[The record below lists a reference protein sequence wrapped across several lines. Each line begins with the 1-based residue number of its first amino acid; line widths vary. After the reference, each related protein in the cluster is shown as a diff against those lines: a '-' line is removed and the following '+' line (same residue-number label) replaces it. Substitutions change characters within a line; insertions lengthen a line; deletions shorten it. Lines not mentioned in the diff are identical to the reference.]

1 MTHLLRSWSRAAVGT
16 VVAGLMVAAFAP
28 RPALAQPR
36 PLYDISYRWSA
47 ELPSVLAYRR
57 QMTHVFG
64 RPFVRRLSV
73 VKWGP
78 NYGLIY
84 RRRGYFRSA
93 AKTARRHSDI
103 LTRHGLYPA
112 SIIEVRPWAPV
123 IAPRVPA
130 PRIVRRRLPTRVK
143 IAAAA
148 APSVAKIQ
156 KAPSTLSTEIDS
168 YVERLRHLGAI
179 KSNERTAWSIYD
191 LTTNTSLVSINED
204 EAFETASLVKPFIA
218 LAFFREVSDGR
229 LRYTAYARRRMQA
242 MIQESDNASA
252 DYFLRKMGGPAAVQR
267 LLMKDYGGLLSGLRL
282 VEYIPYN
289 GRTYRN
295 KASAH
300 DYSRFLYALWNKQL
314 PDADELMRVMSLPKP
329 NRLFT
334 AELPP
339 STQVYDKTGTTSRL
353 CGDMGILVVRHD
365 GKEYPYIVVGI
376 IQKSRR
382 AYPYMRWMNRR
393 GNVIRQVSDFAYDAI
408 SGLHGFAPVLSASA
422 SSLERSPG
430 LE

>member
-1 MTHLLRSWSRAAVGT
+1 MTHALRKLIRAAAGAVL
-16 VVAGLMVAAFAP
+16 AGLKALALAP

-64 RPFVRRLSV
+64 RPFVRRLTV

-123 IAPRVPA
+123 AAPRVSG
-130 PRIVRRRLPTRVK
+130 PRIVRRRARSALPAK

-148 APSVAKIQ
+148 AAKIQ
-156 KAPSTLSTEIDS
+156 AAPSTLETEIVS
-168 YVERLRHLGAI
+168 YVENLRRRGAI
-179 KSNERTAWSIYD
+179 KGNERTAWSIYD
-191 LTTNTSLVSINED
+191 LTSNTSLVSINED
-204 EAFETASLVKPFIA
+204 VPFETASLVKPFIA

-252 DYFLRKMGGPAAVQR
+252 DYFLRKMGGPTAVQR

-314 PDADELMRVMSLPKP
+314 PSSDELMRLMSLPKP

-334 AELPP
+334 AALPP

-353 CGDMGILVVRHD
+353 CGDMGILVVRH
-365 GKEYPYIVVGI
+365 GTREYPYIVVGI

-382 AYPYMRWMNRR
+382 AYPYMRWMSRR

-408 SGLHGFAPVLSASA
+408 AGLHGFAPVLSASA
-422 SSLERSPG
+422 AEPARNPG